1 MNVRVLGPHDGQRT
15 VVVVFDTGDEPVQ
28 GLHRVARDHRISA
41 AAFSAIG
48 AFERAT
54 LGYFVMERR
63 DYDHIR
69 IEEQVEVLALNGN
82 IAVTGEGPKV
92 HAHVVLGCADGTA
105 RGGHLI
111 DAHVRPTLEVVLIE
125 VPAHL
130 RRTMDPA
137 TGLPLIDLDRSQHR
151 T

>member
-1 MNVRVLGPHDGQRT
+1 MKVRVSNPVEGQRT
-15 VVVVFDTGDEPVQ
+15 FIVVFDTGDEPMQ
-28 GLHRVARDHRISA
+28 GLHAVARDHTISA

-54 LGYFVMERR
+54 LGFFEIHRR
-63 DYDHIR
+63 DYKHIR

-82 IAVTGEGPKV
+82 IAVTADGPKV

-111 DAHVRPTLEVVLIE
+111 DARVRPTLEVVLVE

-130 RRTMDPA
+130 RRAMDPV
-137 TGLPLIDLDRSQHR
+137 TGLPLIDLDQPRAR
-151 T
+151 A